1 MTSMIVVA
9 SANGRVGIGRAME
22 VLRAGGS
29 ALDAVEAGTR
39 LVEDNPEDH
48 TVGYAGLPNLL
59 GEVELDASIM
69 DGRTLA
75 TGAVAALQGYANPI
89 SVARRV
95 MTDLPHVLLAGAG
108 AARFAG
114 ECGFQPTDLLTEA

>member
-1 MTSMIVVA
+1 MGMIVLA
-9 SANGRVGIGRAME
+9 SANGRVGIEAAMAI
-22 VLRAGGS
+22 LRRGGS

-75 TGAVAALQGYANPI
+75 TGAVAAVKGYPNPVSI
-89 SVARRV
+89 ARRL
-95 MTDLPHVLLAGAG
+95 MSDLPHVLLAGEG

-114 ECGFQPTDLLTEA
+114 ESGFEQADLLTD